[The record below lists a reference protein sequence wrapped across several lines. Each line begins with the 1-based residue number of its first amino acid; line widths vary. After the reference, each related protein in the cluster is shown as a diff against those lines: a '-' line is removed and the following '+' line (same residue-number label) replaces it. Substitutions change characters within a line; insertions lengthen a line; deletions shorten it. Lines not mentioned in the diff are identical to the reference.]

1 MVGVDGKQFKANNK
15 KLQFKSRS
23 VGDGNLRVG
32 FIFLIKNEIPIMQSV
47 TFRLAY
53 EGFVVNKMLTIKP
66 ASVIGKVIAWFS

>member
-1 MVGVDGKQFKANNK
+1 
-15 KLQFKSRS
+15 
-23 VGDGNLRVG
+23 
-32 FIFLIKNEIPIMQSV
+32 MQSV